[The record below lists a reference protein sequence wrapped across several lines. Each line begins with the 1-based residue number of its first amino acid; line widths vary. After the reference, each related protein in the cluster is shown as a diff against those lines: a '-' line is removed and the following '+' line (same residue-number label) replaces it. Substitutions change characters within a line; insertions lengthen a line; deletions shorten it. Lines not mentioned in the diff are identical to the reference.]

1 MCVHKILIKLLFSL
15 IFVSGFSQSISGKL
29 FIIGGGSRPDE
40 LMTKMIFEA
49 NFLPKDYA
57 VVLPMSSAEPDS
69 AFVYFE
75 KQFKR
80 LCKNKI
86 TMLNFDKNTTQ
97 NKTWN
102 DSLIKAKLIF
112 ISGGDQ
118 NKFMKVVQNTPTYNA
133 IHVAYKNGSTI
144 AGTSAGAAV
153 MCEKMIT
160 GNQKL
165 EKQYTETFNSIR
177 FDNLETSVGLGLI
190 KNVVIDQHFLKRSRF
205 NRLITALAEFP
216 DYIGI
221 GIDESTAIIVRQNE
235 IEVVGSSSVVVIKSP
250 KEITKSLK
258 NNLIGI
264 KNLQM
269 SLYFEGQLFKIK

>member
-1 MCVHKILIKLLFSL
+1 MRFYKALLYSFL
-15 IFVSGFSQSISGKL
+15 IFISLPSASQSTTGKL
-29 FIIGGGSRPDE
+29 FIIGGGSRSDE
-40 LMTKMIFEA
+40 LMTKMITEA
-49 NFLPKDYA
+49 NFLSKDYA
-57 VVLPMSSAEPDS
+57 VVLPMSSSDPDS
-69 AFVYFE
+69 AFIYFE

-80 LCKNKI
+80 LCKNQL
-86 TMLNFDKNTTQ
+86 TMLNFDTNTTQ

-102 DSLIKAKLIF
+102 DSLAKAKLIF

-118 NKFMKVVQNTPTYNA
+118 NKFMQVVQNTPTYNA
-133 IHVAYKNGSTI
+133 IHTAFKNGSTI

-165 EKQYTETFNSIR
+165 EKEYTETFNSIR

-205 NRLITALAEFP
+205 NRLISALAEYP
-216 DYIGI
+216 NYTGI

-235 IEVVGSSSVVVIKSP
+235 IEVVGSSSVIVIKNP
-250 KEITKSLK
+250 KVITKSTK
-258 NNLIGI
+258 NNLVGI

-269 SLYFEGQLFKIK
+269 SLFFEGQKFKIK